1 MLMSPVTMPITLNF
15 WRGWSGRWP
24 TCGAIP
30 ERGGLRPN
38 WPHVHHASTQR
49 EALHYETIAIRRG
62 ERLKVYTNSMSDFW
76 GDGPDLDEARRV
88 ALDTMRQTPHLIWMM
103 LTRRPEII
111 LDRIAT
117 TLDQAMED
125 YGSTP
130 SESGRQLIQWLQ
142 AWLDGEAPENIWL
155 GTTMEE
161 AEGSVLRVTKL
172 LTVPAVKRFVSCDL
186 CCPRLLY
193 GPEHGCRGLTM
204 DAARKDSVPL
214 ANGF

>member
-1 MLMSPVTMPITLNF
+1 MLTSPTTMPITLNF
-15 WRGWSGRWP
+15 WRGWSGPWP
-24 TCGAIP
+24 TCGASP

-49 EALHYETIAIRRG
+49 EALHYETLATRQG
-62 ERLKVYTNSMSDFW
+62 ENLKVYTNSMSDFW

-88 ALDTMRQTPHLIWMM
+88 ALDTMRQTPHLIWMI

-111 LDRIAT
+111 LDKIAT
-117 TLDQAMED
+117 TLDLVLEED
-125 YGSTP
+125 GRAP
-130 SESGRQLIQWLQ
+130 SESGSEFIQWLQ
-142 AWLDGEAPENIWL
+142 AWLQGDAPENIWL

-161 AEGSVLRVTKL
+161 AEGSVLRVSEL
-172 LTVPAVKRFVSCDL
+172 LKIPAVKRFMSCDL

-193 GPEHGCRGLTM
+193 GPEHGCQGGTNTI
-204 DAARKDSVPL
+204 ARKDPVPL